1 MVNIYIYIY
10 IYKAHL
16 DSSISKILLD
26 KIKMPLSINA
36 RDQNLRFSKM
46 IVRFEKQ

>member
-16 DSSISKILLD
+16 NSSITEILFD
-26 KIKMPLSINA
+26 KIKMSLCINA
-36 RDQNLRFSKM
+36 KDQNLRFSKM